1 MPIYQLYKHTLEAL
15 ESNYKGSILK
25 ILEYVNDRLN
35 VQDKG
40 IQLFPIKEDVKKS
53 DSIMNSKNLIKSETR
68 EIMSNDITLTT
79 LKPVQVLTPGILTTQ
94 KSRNVDISELSL
106 TLLSGLSPYLM
117 EDITLTNENNKV
129 KILFML
135 DMQTS
140 SCQNSIADLLTTYC
154 AKGIDVTNDLVSI
167 LENEC
172 YFSLFKSTNISNKTS
187 QTIQLK
193 SMEEV
198 LLVLQKNI
206 LSDSPSKDYVEK
218 KLYYDILKGLIE
230 CQHEMND
237 LDFGNIKDVSCQLDE
252 HLKEIYDVETEIILK

>member
-1 MPIYQLYKHTLEAL
+1 MYQYLSKNINSLEYQELIKTPEIYIKGNSSDGRLPHLTYLPIYQLYKHTLVAL

-68 EIMSNDITLTT
+68 EIMSNDMTFTT

-117 EDITLTNENNKV
+117 EDITLTNDNYKL

-140 SCQNSIADLLTTYC
+140 SCQT
-154 AKGIDVTNDLVSI
+154 
-167 LENEC
+167 
-172 YFSLFKSTNISNKTS
+172 
-187 QTIQLK
+187 QL
-193 SMEEV
+193 
-198 LLVLQKNI
+198 QI
-206 LSDSPSKDYVEK
+206 
-218 KLYYDILKGLIE
+218 
-230 CQHEMND
+230 C
-237 LDFGNIKDVSCQLDE
+237 
-252 HLKEIYDVETEIILK
+252 